1 MDRRKFLG
9 VSTAGTAAFL
19 SGLKPAAAKA
29 AQASR
34 ANPASSSVLA
44 APAASQAAAFQPHA
58 PLPAADPAPAFFSPA
73 ELRQIKRQYEYDLYE
88 DFLPFMDKFV
98 VDREYGSFMCTA
110 DRDGTRLSTDKSA
123 WYTGRGIWVYS
134 YLYNNL
140 TRDPKHLE
148 IARKAADFIL
158 KTKPRGDDLWPSAF
172 NREGAP
178 TGGPDARTYADLF
191 IASGLGEL
199 SRASGD
205 AAYWDMAKGL
215 LLKCQRVYDR
225 PDFCPEIVNDY
236 KLPNAPLVP
245 GARVQGVWFTTLSL
259 ATTLLTHRRDAE
271 VEAVADRCIDAVM
284 NRHYNPEYGLN
295 NEILE
300 HDFSRPRNDL
310 ARFVYTGHCIETI
323 WMVMDEAARR
333 KDRSLFEKAASRLR
347 RATEV
352 AWDDLYGGVFRSL
365 NDAEAN
371 TWYTDKVLWAQE
383 EVLIGTL
390 MAAEHAGPAWAKEW
404 FVRMYNYVHDKWP
417 LARHGFALW
426 DCGTDRKVTFVP
438 HYSRIE
444 NFHHPRHLM
453 LNLLAAGRMLE
464 RGGRLSG
471 LFA

>member
-19 SGLKPAAAKA
+19 SGL
-29 AQASR
+29 
-34 ANPASSSVLA
+34 AN
-44 APAASQAAAFQPHA
+44 QAALSSFQPHA
-58 PLPAADPAPAFFSPA
+58 PLPTGKPALASFTAA

-98 VDREYGSFMCTA
+98 VDHEYGSFMCTA
-110 DRDGTRLSTDKSA
+110 DRDGTRLSEDKSA
-123 WYTGRGIWVYS
+123 WFTGRGIWVYS

-140 TRDPKHLE
+140 THDPKHLE

-158 KTKPRGDDLWPSAF
+158 KSKPQGDGLWPSAF
-172 NREGAP
+172 TRKGEPKGD
-178 TGGPDARTYADLF
+178 PDARTYGDLF
-191 IASGLGEL
+191 IASGLAEF
-199 SRASGD
+199 SAASGD
-205 AAYWDMAKGL
+205 SRSWDMAKEL

-245 GARVQGVWFTTLSL
+245 GARVQGVWFCTLSL
-259 ATTLLTHRRDAE
+259 ATTLLTHRRDDQVA
-271 VEAVADRCIDAVM
+271 AVADRCIDAVM
-284 NRHYNPEYGLN
+284 NRHFNPEYGLN

-300 HDFSRPRNDL
+300 HDFSRPKNDL
-310 ARFVYTGHCIETI
+310 ARFVYTGHCIETL
-323 WMVMDEAARR
+323 WMVMDEAVRR
-333 KDRSLFEKAASRLR
+333 KDRALFEKAEARLR
-347 RATEV
+347 RAIEV
-352 AWDDLYGGVFRSL
+352 AWDDIYGGVFRSL
-365 NDAEAN
+365 NDAEAHV
-371 TWYTDKVLWAQE
+371 WYTDKVLWAQE

-390 MAAEHAGPAWAKEW
+390 MAAEHAGSAWAKEW

-417 LARHGFALW
+417 LARHGFPLW

-453 LNLLAAGRMLE
+453 LNLLAAGRLLE
-464 RGGRLSG
+464 RGGRVSG
-471 LFA
+471 IFV